1 VRTGKQARR
10 PETAALMPVA
20 PVAEADAPLS
30 RLGAFARAVSALP
43 SRRSLRGSDRDL
55 AQLLLADLLAL
66 SADRAPTFISVD
78 IFDTLLLRDDKCEA
92 RRFWEISALVRQ
104 RIASS
109 DLHAERSTH
118 DLFVARYLA
127 MRAGY
132 ACSDRLRGCQEGH
145 IVPILATQAELLDLP
160 SSAQDL
166 FLDAELEF
174 EACNL
179 QSNDFLLAVLQ
190 QAFADKPLI
199 GLSDTYLGAAQ
210 IETLV
215 ARVCGGRC
223 RLHALYSSA
232 DIILNKRS
240 GHAFAHVAHDRNAAC
255 DEFLHVGDNVSS
267 DLIPAHRS
275 GWRAL
280 LFPVTHTEL
289 EARSRDLE
297 RFLEERRREGHA
309 CEAYAT
315 L

>member
-1 VRTGKQARR
+1 MNAGRSRKDVSNAASQLDQRKRTVRTGKQARR

-210 IETLV
+210 ISFSISAAGTPLPMSRTTGMPP
-215 ARVCGGRC
+215 AT
-223 RLHALYSSA
+223 SSCT
-232 DIILNKRS
+232 S
-240 GHAFAHVAHDRNAAC
+240 
-255 DEFLHVGDNVSS
+255 
-267 DLIPAHRS
+267 
-275 GWRAL
+275 
-280 LFPVTHTEL
+280 VTM
-289 EARSRDLE
+289 SRP
-297 RFLEERRREGHA
+297 
-309 CEAYAT
+309 T
-315 L
+315 